1 MSTLRIE
8 NSIPL
13 GFLRPEQVDIR
24 IRRTHG
30 AVILDVHDLSTGDS
44 VLCLHITGPDLAR
57 LRRLC
62 GSGDARGEGA

>member
-13 GFLRPEQVDIR
+13 GFLRPE
-24 IRRTHG
+24 H
-30 AVILDVHDLSTGDS
+30 LDVHDLSTGDS